1 MDDTRQEIDREREQL
16 LARMQDWLET
26 PLIVLAFAW
35 LALFVVEVVRGVGPF
50 LTVLGYVIWGIFVFE
65 FALGLA
71 LAPRKRAYLKDNW
84 LKALALAAPALRVLR
99 LARLL
104 RLARVSR
111 GLRLLRVLS
120 SANRGMNALAAS
132 MQRRGFGYVLASTL
146 IVTVAGAAGM
156 YAFEGGEGARGLDS
170 YGSALWWTAMIM
182 TTMGSEVWPQT
193 PAGRLLCL
201 FLSLYAFAVFGYVTA
216 ALASFFVGR
225 EAQSEAGEIAGAAA
239 MRALH
244 EEIAALRRELRG

>member
-50 LTVLGYVIWGIFVFE
+50 LTALGYVIWGIFVFE

-146 IVTVAGAAGM
+146 VVTVAGAAGM
-156 YAFEGGEGARGLDS
+156 YAFEGGEGPRGLDS

-225 EAQSEAGEIAGAAA
+225 EAQSEAGDIAGAAA